1 MRFECT
7 RPRLARLASLVL
19 PVALVALIAFAGALL
34 GLAARTA
41 HAQDAPV
48 NGMRPSESRLRAI
61 VGATVIPEP
70 GVRLDGA
77 TIVIRDGL
85 VEAVGVG
92 VAAPAGAAIVEGK
105 GLTIYPGLIDAAV
118 LVPTVEANLAAQRG
132 GHWNARVHPQVAIS
146 DGPAPDEKLLASL
159 RAIGFTAAAFY
170 PERGLF
176 RGSGAVLPLTDQ
188 STPATAYV
196 TTGAMAL
203 ALEYGGEP
211 AGYPTSLIGSI
222 ALFRQTLLDA
232 RWHRDSLEVYRLH
245 PLGNEPP
252 RRSPALAA
260 LLPLIEA
267 QQPVLFE
274 VDDEHR
280 FLNAAALMNEF
291 GLRGAIVGSGREFRR
306 ASEIASTGIPIIAPL
321 RFPALPDVSDPR
333 RADAIALS
341 ELSDWEQ
348 APAGPRR
355 LLEAGATLALT
366 SHRLADR
373 SSFWPA
379 MERAIWQGLTEDAA
393 LAALTTAPARLLGV
407 ERVMGTIAPGKAAN
421 LLVVEGPLFIS
432 RPRIRAVWVDGRPI
446 DVKPSRGFAI
456 VGDAVLSLEGFAPR
470 RMLLDPE
477 ESRVLLARA
486 ATDAAPSP
494 RATVTAQRPSFTR
507 DRISFSVPGE
517 LLGLES
523 PNDGPVR
530 FAGLLVDG
538 RIRGE
543 AVLLDNRRL
552 PFTIEPTDGPG
563 LEAPPRPAPDAPVSG
578 VVVVPSGEYGFV
590 ERPTQRDALVINATI
605 WTMGPQG
612 TIERGWLD
620 QRGGRIVAVGA
631 GDAPEAGPNQL
642 VIDATG
648 KHLTPGLIDCHSHT
662 GLRGG
667 VNEFGQTN
675 SAEVR
680 IADSIDPDDINF
692 YRQLAGGLTACNQL
706 HGSANPIG
714 GQNSV
719 VKLRWGEPASAYP
732 IEGAM
737 PGIKF
742 ALGEN
747 VVRDRNRYPNTRMG
761 VEAFLRDAFNAAR
774 SYRQELTAYE
784 ALSPDERQRRM
795 PVRRDLELET
805 LVEILDGRRL
815 VHCHSYRQD
824 EILMLLRLAEEFGF
838 QIGTLQHVLEGYKVA
853 ELVAAHGA
861 GASSF
866 SDWWA
871 YKIEVMDATPYN
883 GALLHR
889 AGVLVSFNSDSS
901 ELARRMNTEASKAMR
916 YGGLTAEEA
925 LAFVT
930 INPAKQLRIDGRTGS
945 LEAGKDADFVL
956 WSAHPLSA
964 YARCEETWVD
974 GVRRFDLE
982 SDRLERERIASER
995 TRLIERVL
1003 DANAAARRL
1012 AREERRR
1019 REEDEPVSA
1028 APPSGTP
1035 TTPESTGGP
1044 PRPPS
1049 LLMRLHAAR
1058 IEAMLERVRLGL
1070 DPLDVQPSDCG
1081 MGEAP

>member
-1 MRFECT
+1 MRSECT
-7 RPRLARLASLVL
+7 HPSLVRLLVLAVASLAVFIG
-19 PVALVALIAFAGALL
+19 P
-34 GLAARTA
+34 A
-41 HAQDAPV
+41 HGQEAPV

-70 GVRLDGA
+70 GVRLEAA
-77 TIVIRDGL
+77 TIVIRDGV

-92 VAAPAGAAIVEGK
+92 VAPPAGAAIVEGK
-105 GLTIYPGLIDAAV
+105 GLTVYPGLIDAAV
-118 LVPTVEANLAAQRG
+118 FVPTVEANLAAQRG

-146 DGPAPDEKLLASL
+146 DGPAPDEKLLSSL
-159 RAIGFTAAAFY
+159 RALGFTAAAFY
-170 PERGLF
+170 PERGIF
-176 RGSGAVLPLTDQ
+176 RGRGAVLPLTDRAAP
-188 STPATAYV
+188 STAYV
-196 TTGAMAL
+196 TDGAMAL

-232 RWHRDSLEVYRLH
+232 RWHRDSLLIYRLH
-245 PLGNEPP
+245 PEGNEPP

-260 LLPLIEA
+260 LTPLVHSQQSVVFEA
-267 QQPVLFE
+267 
-274 VDDEHR
+274 DDEHGV
-280 FLNAAALMNEF
+280 LNAAALFGEF

-306 ASEIASTGIPIIAPL
+306 AREIAATGIPIIAPV

-333 RADAIALS
+333 RADAISLS
-341 ELSDWEQ
+341 DLSDWEQ

-355 LLEAGATLALT
+355 LLEAGATVALT
-366 SHRLADR
+366 THRLADR
-373 SSFWPA
+373 SGFWPA
-379 MERAIWQGLTEDAA
+379 IERAIWQGLSEDAA
-393 LAALTTAPARLLGV
+393 LAALTTTPARLLGV
-407 ERVMGTIAPGKAAN
+407 EDVMGTIAPGKSAN
-421 LLVVEGPLFIS
+421 LLMVEGPLFIS
-432 RPRIRAVWVDGRPI
+432 RPRIRAVWIDGRPI
-446 DVKPSRGFAI
+446 DVKPSRGFAL
-456 VGDAVLSLEGFAPR
+456 VGDALLTVEGLPPR
-470 RMLLDPE
+470 RLRVDPE
-477 ESRVLLARA
+477 ESRVLIARA
-486 ATDAAPSP
+486 ATEAAPAP
-494 RATVTAQRPSFTR
+494 AATVTAQRPTFTR
-507 DRISFSVPGE
+507 DRISFAVPGE
-517 LLGLES
+517 LLGFES

-530 FAGLLVDG
+530 FTGLLLEG

-543 AVLLDNRRL
+543 AVLLDDRRL
-552 PFTIEPTDGPG
+552 PFSIEPTDGPG
-563 LEAPPRPAPDAPVSG
+563 LDSPPRPAPEARVSD
-578 VVVVPSGEYGFV
+578 VVVVPSGEFGFV
-590 ERPTQRDALVINATI
+590 EPPTQRDALIINATI

-620 QRGGRIVAVGA
+620 QRGGRIVALGG
-631 GDAPEAGPNQL
+631 GDAPPAAVDQL
-642 VIDATG
+642 VIDAAG

-680 IADSIDPDDINF
+680 IADAIDPDDINF

-747 VVRDRNRYPNTRMG
+747 VVRDRARYPNTRMG
-761 VEAFLRDAFNAAR
+761 VAAFLRDAFNAAR
-774 SYRQELTAYE
+774 NYRRELAERE
-784 ALSPDERQRRM
+784 ALSADELKRRM
-795 PVRRDLELET
+795 PVRRDLEMET
-805 LVEILDGRRL
+805 LVEILEGRRL

-838 QIGTLQHVLEGYKVA
+838 RIGTLQHVLEGYKVA
-853 ELVAAHGA
+853 EVIASHGA

-871 YKIEVMDATPYN
+871 YKVEVMDAIPFN

-916 YGGLTAEEA
+916 YGGLSAEEA

-945 LEAGKDADFVL
+945 LEAGKDADFAI

-964 YARCEETWVD
+964 YAKCEQTWVD
-974 GVRRFDLE
+974 GVRRFDLA
-982 SDRLERERIASER
+982 SDGAERERIARER

-1012 AREERRR
+1012 AREERRL
-1019 REEDEPVSA
+1019 REEEEPVSPT
-1028 APPSGTP
+1028 PPSL
-1035 TTPESTGGP
+1035 GGP

-1058 IEAMLERVRLGL
+1058 IDAMLERVRLGL
-1070 DPLDVQPSDCG
+1070 DPLEVQPSDCG